1 MCVVSVIVIVI
12 VICCVCC
19 LLPVCRADHPDDA
32 EHDDDDDDDE
42 PELDAATG
50 EAGGDGNVDA
60 SVEDHEL
67 YDGEVGRGHNG
78 WISLVDT
85 HGYLFYF
92 NEYTGATQW
101 DKPEGY

>member
-32 EHDDDDDDDE
+32 EHDDDDE